1 MSTLRH
7 NDYYDFW
14 SRALSSTTHFARCV
28 SSTKTTAR
36 GFWAW
41 RPVAARWPRVCLSA
55 PPPLPLESATVESY
69 YAIIV
74 AAAGR
79 AQRLR

>member
-1 MSTLRH
+1 MSTLRY
-7 NDYYDFW
+7 DGYYDFW
-14 SRALSSTTHFARCV
+14 SRTLSSTTHVARCV
-28 SSTKTTAR
+28 SSTKAPAR

-41 RPVAARWPRVCLSA
+41 RPAAAKWPKACLSA
-55 PPPLPLESATVESY
+55 PLPTPLESTTLESY

>member
-1 MSTLRH
+1 MSTLRY
-7 NDYYDFW
+7 NGYYDFW
-14 SRALSSTTHFARCV
+14 SRTLSSTTHFARCV

-41 RPVAARWPRVCLSA
+41 RPAATKWPQACSSA
-55 PPPLPLESATVESY
+55 PLPAPLESMTVDRY

>member
-1 MSTLRH
+1 MSTLRY
-7 NDYYDFW
+7 NGYCDFW
-14 SRALSSTTHFARCV
+14 SRTLPSTTHFARCV
-28 SSTKTTAR
+28 SSTKATAR

-41 RPVAARWPRVCLSA
+41 QPAAAKWPRASLSA
-55 PPPLPLESATVESY
+55 PLPAALESTTVESY